1 MKRFLAVLT
10 ALTLVLSSA
19 LVASAQEQQKQMKIV
34 VTTFPLYDWVRNILG
49 DRLAQTDLTLL
60 QDTGVDLHNYQPTAA
75 DFVKLTDAD
84 VFVYVGGES
93 DAWVADAIKTAQNR
107 RLLSVS
113 LVDVLGGLV
122 KNELVVEGMQEGA
135 HAHDHEEAD
144 HDHAE
149 AADADHAH
157 EEADHDH
164 AEAAD
169 ADHAHEEAGHEEAAD
184 MEHDHEHEEAGHDH
198 EEAADMDHD
207 HEHEEADHDHEHE
220 HEHEGHGHEH
230 GEPDEHVWLSLRNA
244 QAAVSFLKDILAA
257 LDETNAPV
265 YEANAQAYIEKLKAL
280 DAEYTQTLSKKQNPV
295 LLFADRFPFRYLMDD
310 YGIGYYAAFSGC
322 SAETEASFS
331 TVAFLAGKLDE
342 LSLPS
347 VMTIDGSDQKV
358 AKTVMEASKA
368 KNQKLLVLNSMQTIT
383 RADIDAGADYLD
395 IMRQNLEVLN
405 QAL

>member
-10 ALTLVLSSA
+10 ALTLVFSSA

-135 HAHDHEEAD
+135 HAHDHEDEAAD

-184 MEHDHEHEEAGHDH
+184 MEHDHEHEEAGHD
-198 EEAADMDHD
+198 
-207 HEHEEADHDHEHE
+207 HE

>member
-10 ALTLVLSSA
+10 ALTLVFSSA

-157 EEADHDH
+157 EEADH
-164 AEAAD
+164 
-169 ADHAHEEAGHEEAAD
+169 AHEEAGHEEAAD
-184 MEHDHEHEEAGHDH
+184 MEHDHEHEEAGHD
-198 EEAADMDHD
+198 
-207 HEHEEADHDHEHE
+207 HE

>member
-10 ALTLVLSSA
+10 ALTLVFSSA

-144 HDHAE
+144 HDY
-149 AADADHAH
+149 
-157 EEADHDH
+157 

-184 MEHDHEHEEAGHDH
+184 MEHDHEHEEAGHD
-198 EEAADMDHD
+198 
-207 HEHEEADHDHEHE
+207 HE